1 MTETLKELQA
11 QIEELKKETAQ
22 KDDIISFYKGNE
34 TEYSQIL
41 RKKNAEISRLTVEN
55 SKIKEELN
63 NLKGKICNE

>member
-1 MTETLKELQA
+1 MIEKVKSLQI
-11 QIEELKKETAQ
+11 QIEELKKESAQ

-34 TEYSQIL
+34 TEFSQIL

>member
-1 MTETLKELQA
+1 MIEKFKSLQI
-11 QIEELKKETAQ
+11 QIEELKKESAQ
-22 KDDIISFYKGNE
+22 TDDIISFYKGNE
-34 TEYSQIL
+34 TEFSQIL

>member
-1 MTETLKELQA
+1 MIEKFKSLQI
-11 QIEELKKETAQ
+11 QIEELKKESAQ
-22 KDDIISFYKGNE
+22 KDDVISFYKGNE
-34 TEYSQIL
+34 TEFSQIL

>member
-1 MTETLKELQA
+1 VIEKFKSLQI
-11 QIEELKKETAQ
+11 QIEELKKESAQ

-34 TEYSQIL
+34 TEFSQIL

>member
-1 MTETLKELQA
+1 MIEKFKSLQI
-11 QIEELKKETAQ
+11 QIEELKKESAQ

-34 TEYSQIL
+34 TEFSQIL

>member
-1 MTETLKELQA
+1 MIEKVKSLQI
-11 QIEELKKETAQ
+11 QIEELKKESAQ

-34 TEYSQIL
+34 TEFSQIL

-63 NLKGKICNE
+63 NLKGNICNE

>member
-1 MTETLKELQA
+1 MIEKFKSLQI
-11 QIEELKKETAQ
+11 QIEELKKESAQ

-34 TEYSQIL
+34 TEFSQIL

-63 NLKGKICNE
+63 NLKGNICNE

>member
-1 MTETLKELQA
+1 MTETLKKLQT

-63 NLKGKICNE
+63 YLKGKICNG